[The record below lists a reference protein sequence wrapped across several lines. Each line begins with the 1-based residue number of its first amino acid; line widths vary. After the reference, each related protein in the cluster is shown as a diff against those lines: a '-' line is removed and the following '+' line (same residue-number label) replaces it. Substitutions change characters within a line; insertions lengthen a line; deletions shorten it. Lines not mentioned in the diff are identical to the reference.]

1 MSEKYYPVGLVF
13 VDDPL
18 NQTNPS
24 VEGISP
30 GIDPVHDQFI
40 TRHSLVKYCDHVGDN
55 TFRSGERVNIHASA
69 ALHYSSVGSYASVH
83 LPPRSCLSS
92 DGTCEL
98 NRDRVGVV
106 LGQTISTFGSFH
118 WLATVW
124 PKVAF
129 EILRQVTAPKS
140 RLQGALRCHQPLHRS
155 CGNDDEPC

>member
-1 MSEKYYPVGLVF
+1 MLHACWLASYFLSENDDAVGLVF

-69 ALHYSSVGSYASVH
+69 PLHYSSVGSYASVH
-83 LPPRSCLSS
+83 LHPRSCLSTN
-92 DGTCEL
+92 GTCEL
-98 NRDRVGVV
+98 NRDRVGAV
-106 LGQTISTFGSFH
+106 LGPDDLNIWVISLVSYR
-118 WLATVW
+118 LA
-124 PKVAF
+124 
-129 EILRQVTAPKS
+129 KS
-140 RLQGALRCHQPLHRS
+140 GI
-155 CGNDDEPC
+155 